1 MRKYLLSIVMMLM
14 TSLSLQAQ
22 SLDGYWM
29 LVEKQDD
36 AAMSVVLYFNGQD
49 NIIQTVYTE
58 LEDESVGKI
67 GVAFVAK
74 DIPFKRKGN
83 TLTFNF
89 EADKILVFLR
99 KTEWNDQVKQKIA
112 GDPALEEK
120 YKQIYMNAFQQQK
133 SGMADVMFHGDI
145 KIVSITENQ
154 LSLEY
159 DDEVYDLEKQTD

>member
-1 MRKYLLSIVMMLM
+1 MKKYLLSIAVMLM

-29 LVEKQDD
+29 YVEKQDD
-36 AAMSVVLYFNGQD
+36 GAMSVVLYFNGQD
-49 NIIQTVYTE
+49 DIIQTVYTE
-58 LEDESVGKI
+58 IEDESVGKI

-83 TLTFNF
+83 TLTINF
-89 EADKILVFLR
+89 EADNILVFLR

-112 GDPALEEK
+112 NNPSLEEQ

-133 SGMADVMFHGDI
+133 SGMAEAMLHGDI
-145 KIVSITENQ
+145 KIVSITDNQ
-154 LSLEY
+154 LTLEY
-159 DDEVYDLEKQTD
+159 DDEVLDFDKQTD